1 MCLSKAPCSSGKI
14 CLIFFW
20 RWMIWMFFTP
30 LIEWKQLVKKSL
42 IFALSCLGLRIYRYK
57 VLGLVITK
65 VLQPQSSVSSVKITP
80 VKRSQMFTNIRV
92 AIALSIPIHIDLSNT
107 DISKHQ
113 TILSEYTHI
122 RVFLKKG

>member
-80 VKRSQMFTNIRV
+80 VKRSQMFTNFRV
-92 AIALSIPIHIDLSNT
+92 AIALSIPIHIDLSNK

-113 TILSEYTHI
+113 RSYQNIHTLGC
-122 RVFLKKG
+122 FKKKG